1 MSVFHRGTLAAGAAA
16 SLLTAVSALALEAG
30 ATAVPLPQARDAVV
44 AVLEDNQQA
53 VALVSGGVAAKAAG
67 DPTCPKV
74 TVAPAGDT
82 RRSDGAQATLD
93 GLARDCA
100 NLGAETI
107 CKIALVGEG
116 ARGRKKGPAAI
127 DAPMTIQVKDA
138 EGREVETRRV
148 NLKVEMPEGVQKV
161 AFRHVEEGVSLPPP
175 TAAGYADWTI
185 VVGFEPP
192 SPAEIAAAEQEE
204 AEARAAEASEAPA
217 IKRPAKSRKSRSA
230 RSRAVSQARS
240 AAARRAPQSEAGP
253 PPVVVTARPP
263 AQPPAVT
270 TTTIGSGSAMARAAQ
285 SFTERRDRALADQR
299 AREAQAQAARRRPV
313 APPQQAAR
321 PPQPQAAAAQR
332 SAIQTA
338 QTN

>member
-1 MSVFHRGTLAAGAAA
+1 MSVIHRGTLAAGAAA

-30 ATAVPLPQARDAVV
+30 ATSVPLPQARDAVV
-44 AVLEDNQQA
+44 AALGDNQQA
-53 VALVSGGVAAKAAG
+53 VALVSGGVAAKPEG

-82 RRSDGAQATLD
+82 RRADGAQATLD

-148 NLKVEMPEGVQKV
+148 NLKVEMPEGAQKV

-175 TAAGYADWTI
+175 TAAGYGDWTI

-192 SPAEIAAAEQEE
+192 SPAEIAAAEKDE
-204 AEARAAEASEAPA
+204 AEERAAAEPERPA
-217 IKRPAKSRKSRSA
+217 VKRSAKSRKSRVA

-240 AAARRAPQSEAGP
+240 AAARRAPQPQPA
-253 PPVVVTARPP
+253 PPVVVSAKPQGAP
-263 AQPPAVT
+263 ATVT
-270 TTTIGSGSAMARAAQ
+270 TTTTSSGSAMARAAQ
-285 SFTERRDRALADQR
+285 SFTERRDRALADER
-299 AREAQAQAARRRPV
+299 ARQAQAEAARRRQGPP
-313 APPQQAAR
+313 PPQQAR
-321 PPQPQAAAAQR
+321 PPQPQAAPQR
-332 SAIQTA
+332 PAIRTA